1 MVSRMGWFLPLLS
14 LSACVPRQS
23 GTDQVSDINYTLTTS
38 ADEAL
43 DDVAYPE
50 ADEAMHGLTGPGDFA
65 NGCALGLVM
74 NGNVV
79 DLKGYGFAN
88 KEAGISWDVGTVS
101 AVGSVA
107 KTFSALALVRLAEST
122 PLNLTDTINEH
133 LSPDSDFGE
142 ETLESALL
150 HTSGIGGET
159 KDEAFEPTW
168 GPGPDDDDYPVEHPM
183 SHPRYA
189 YDAYS
194 PYELYDDSPNG
205 TTDGYPNGIY
215 SNVGYSVLGAV
226 IDSVA
231 PGGYESYVWHE
242 VARGL
247 DLSKGSKTMALG
259 HSWRDGDIP
268 NFARGYEGGAPVEMW
283 DGLGSVEGWEGPSGG
298 WTMTIGDLARF
309 VAAVQRREILTEA
322 SWGNVTDPQSWVIDG
337 PYGYGMW
344 VEPVIGFPGVVEL
357 WHGGDITGYSAL
369 WASFE
374 GIDDHPPLGIAM
386 QCNQVGAETLKNTA
400 SDLFEYYVSDRLV
413 PELFLGSGPVPSTE
427 RRYDLNFGRAT
438 FGTLPLGQYL
448 GPGFELVQKGEVQP
462 LRYELAT
469 PVGTFPLE
477 KAKVGGTLL
486 DLRLEG
492 LLDTRG
498 LDVCAQ
504 AKAVGLTCEPC
515 SDRRT
520 SCVPLDVRQIEAR
533 IRK

>member
-1 MVSRMGWFLPLLS
+1 MRTPKRGSPGTWAR
-14 LSACVPRQS
+14 RQRW
-23 GTDQVSDINYTLTTS
+23 
-38 ADEAL
+38 E
-43 DDVAYPE
+43 
-50 ADEAMHGLTGPGDFA
+50 
-65 NGCALGLVM
+65 
-74 NGNVV
+74 
-79 DLKGYGFAN
+79 
-88 KEAGISWDVGTVS
+88 
-101 AVGSVA
+101 SVA
-107 KTFSALALVRLAEST
+107 KTFTALALVRLAEST
-122 PLNLTDTINEH
+122 PLNLTDSINDH
-133 LSPDSDFGE
+133 LSDSDFGE

-150 HTSGIGGET
+150 HTSGIGGAT
-159 KDEAFEPTW
+159 KGEAFAPTW

-183 SHPRYA
+183 SHPKYA

-194 PYELYDDSPNG
+194 PYELYDPPNG

-226 IDSVA
+226 IDAVA

-242 VARGL
+242 VGRGL
-247 DLSKGSKTMALG
+247 DLAKGSKTMALG

-268 NFARGYEGGAPVEMW
+268 NFARGYEGGAPVQMW

-309 VAAVQRREILTEA
+309 VAAVQRREILTGA
-322 SWGNVTDPQSWVIDG
+322 SWADVTDPQSWVIDG

-344 VEPVIGFPGVVEL
+344 VEPVIGYPGVVEL

-386 QCNQVGAETLKNTA
+386 QCNHEGAVTLQDTA
-400 SDLFEYYVSDRLV
+400 VDLFWDYVSDRLV
-413 PELFLGSGPVPSTE
+413 PELFIGSGPGGTGE
-427 RRYDLNFGRAT
+427 RRYNLDFGRAT
-438 FGTLPLGQYL
+438 LGTLPLGQYL
-448 GPGFELVQKGEVQP
+448 GEGYEVVQKGDVRAR
-462 LRYELAT
+462 RYELDT

-477 KAKVGGTLL
+477 KATVGGTLL
-486 DLRLEG
+486 DLRLAG

-504 AKAVGLTCEPC
+504 VKAVGLTCEPC

-520 SCVPLDVRQIEAR
+520 YCVQVDVRQIEAR
-533 IRK
+533 IQR